1 MAGFRFRA
9 ALRIRC
15 LSSCQF
21 QISTAP
27 SCYPIPLATHL
38 STMPPKEKSKASG
51 STEKKSAPKS
61 AAAKPVEEEVAAT
74 KEGRISKPDQ
84 ATYQAEQDRLKKEID
99 EVTAKF
105 VCPAIYL
112 PAKSLL
118 TSYAPQW

>member
-38 STMPPKEKSKASG
+38 STMPLKEKSKASG
-51 STEKKSAPKS
+51 SNEKKYAPKT
-61 AAAKPVEEEVAAT
+61 AAAKPVEKEGATT
-74 KEGRISKPDQ
+74 KEGQIIKTEQ
-84 ATYQAEQDRLKKEID
+84 ATYKAEEERIKKEINKS
-99 EVTAKF
+99 TSKL
-105 VCPAIYL
+105 VC
-112 PAKSLL
+112 
-118 TSYAPQW
+118 T